1 MGHAVFHSVCVTN
14 LVVLQVE
21 CAYTRSHR
29 RGRLPRLTSRV
40 RSGGGPCSRPA
51 SFPPAVLNGV
61 GGSGMVVEL
70 CDWNLSVACSSS
82 SAHSGIMR
90 VAFRRGFVIEK
101 GIGGYFSQNSDR
113 RRIVVGYASPP
124 IVHSLCHLA
133 LVVCNLSAPDAC
145 PRCSGMFSRGLDP
158 QV

>member
-61 GGSGMVVEL
+61 GGSGINVEL
-70 CDWNLSVACSSS
+70 CERAVACSSIF
-82 SAHSGIMR
+82 AHSGIMR
-90 VAFRRGFVIEK
+90 AGSQRG
-101 GIGGYFSQNSDR
+101 GILEMGISWY
-113 RRIVVGYASPP
+113 
-124 IVHSLCHLA
+124 LA
-133 LVVCNLSAPDAC
+133 LTARFSVV
-145 PRCSGMFSRGLDP
+145 
-158 QV
+158 